1 MLQKIVIDKLE
12 EIEKRFNEIEGLLAK
27 QEIASDFSKYQSL
40 LKERGKIEEIVNK
53 YREYKKLIKEKEDVE
68 SLLSEEQEEELK
80 SLAEGELERLKE
92 EIEKKE
98 FELKS
103 ALLPQDPNDERNII
117 MEIRAGTGG
126 EEAALFAADI
136 FKMYVG
142 YAQKKGWKVEI
153 VSSNATGLGGLW
165 KVEIVSS
172 NATGLGGFKEI
183 IFLVEGK
190 GAYSRLK
197 FESGVHRVQ
206 RVPVTESSGRIHT
219 STVTVAVLPEMGE
232 VEIDIDP
239 KDLRIDTFRSSGA
252 GGQHVNKTES
262 GVRITHIPSGI
273 VVQCQDERSQHQ
285 NREKAMRVLRARLY
299 DYYQKEREDEIVSQ
313 RRAQVGT
320 GERSEKIRTY
330 NFPQR
335 RVTDHRINYSSFQLE
350 EVLAGELDEFI
361 DRLILAEKEEQIK
374 RVFEEV
380 SAAS

>member
-68 SLLSEEQEEELK
+68 SLLSEDQDEELR
-80 SLAEGELERLKE
+80 SLAEGELEKLKE

-98 FELKS
+98 FDLKA

-142 YAQKKGWKVEI
+142 YAQKKG
-153 VSSNATGLGGLW
+153 W